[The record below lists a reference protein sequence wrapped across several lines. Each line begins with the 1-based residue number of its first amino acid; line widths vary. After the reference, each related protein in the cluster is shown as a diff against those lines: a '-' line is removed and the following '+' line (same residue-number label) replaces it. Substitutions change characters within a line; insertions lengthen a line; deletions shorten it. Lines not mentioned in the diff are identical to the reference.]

1 MIFFYFFLAYTK
13 EVDLFQSNIG
23 HKRIDIMDINASKS
37 EFDYCGNMTL
47 DEVEEHFE
55 RMKMYSWWFEGFGL
69 IFVASYGG
77 LFNMVAI
84 SLLLFTELAN
94 SYFNILLAWLA
105 IFDNLYL
112 LTSTF
117 YHIPHAFELEMWGH
131 VWFQTIFIYLLNPI
145 RSILMCCSMYVTIL
159 LSYDRYK
166 AVSSPT
172 IIYNYTIKIRQVRRF
187 HLFRPVKSVARP
199 IIVTI
204 LLATLFYLPKF
215 FELELVEDVDN
226 YETNISNNI
235 DEFSNQDEKIKRIT
249 YLIKGTALRSN
260 KHFILWYV
268 NVANFLLTV
277 AIPIVLLAYLN
288 TRTYSMVRQFFKKR
302 PFISSQKD
310 PSKKTIN
317 PGLQDIQ
324 QAIVL
329 LCIVILFV
337 MCHGLRVILNVNELV
352 KLNIKQSKNME
363 LDNGCLKINDTVWEV
378 LPAVS
383 HFMLQ
388 LNSSANF
395 AIYFLFNRRFR
406 NVFKSRCSEI
416 FNKCCCLILEDDD
429 TTSNK
434 NHESTK
440 TRKHQNVSMLK

>member
-1 MIFFYFFLAYTK
+1 MIIFYFFLAYTK
-13 EVDLFQSNIG
+13 EVDLSSNIG
-23 HKRIDIMDINASKS
+23 QKRIDIMDSNASS
-37 EFDYCGNMTL
+37 DFDYCGNMTL

-112 LTSTF
+112 LTSTL

-172 IIYNYTIKIRQVRRF
+172 IIYNYTIKIRQVRKF
-187 HLFRPVKSVARP
+187 HLFRPFKSVARP

-363 LDNGCLKINDTVWEV
+363 LDNGCLKVNDTVWEV

>member
-1 MIFFYFFLAYTK
+1 MIIFYFFLAYTK
-13 EVDLFQSNIG
+13 EVDLSSNIG
-23 HKRIDIMDINASKS
+23 QKRIDIMDSNASS
-37 EFDYCGNMTL
+37 DFDYCGNMTL

-172 IIYNYTIKIRQVRRF
+172 IIYNYTIKIRQVRKF

-226 YETNISNNI
+226 YETNISSNI
-235 DEFSNQDEKIKRIT
+235 DEFSNQDEKTKRMT